1 MKTEAIKPANK
12 EKILALF
19 KDKPLAFVPGSK
31 FSYSNSGYSLLGYII
46 EKASGKPYEKL
57 MREVILQPSGMQT
70 AGFDFTNLRSA
81 DKTTGYNFIKDEKF
95 EAAGIVDSSVAY
107 SAGSLYGTVKDLYAW
122 HQALQKA
129 QLLTPA
135 SWQQVYTPF
144 HSKYAF
150 GWQVDS
156 LYGRPVAEHGGG
168 IFGYTS
174 MFKRFPKDDVV
185 IVVLSNNSSPK
196 SQELANKLAALVFQ
210 QPVEWPKKRTYVQV
224 PAEKLKLYIGEY
236 ELMPNLV
243 ITITVE
249 DGKLMGQP
257 TGQSKTELL
266 AENENKFY
274 VEPADADVSFVKDA
288 SGKITALT
296 LTQRGNTNQAKKIK

>member
-1 MKTEAIKPANK
+1 
-12 EKILALF
+12 
-19 KDKPLAFVPGSK
+19 
-31 FSYSNSGYSLLGYII
+31 
-46 EKASGKPYEKL
+46 
-57 MREVILQPSGMQT
+57 
-70 AGFDFTNLRSA
+70 
-81 DKTTGYNFIKDEKF
+81 
-95 EAAGIVDSSVAY
+95 VAY

>member
-1 MKTEAIKPANK
+1 
-12 EKILALF
+12 
-19 KDKPLAFVPGSK
+19 
-31 FSYSNSGYSLLGYII
+31 
-46 EKASGKPYEKL
+46 
-57 MREVILQPSGMQT
+57 
-70 AGFDFTNLRSA
+70 
-81 DKTTGYNFIKDEKF
+81 
-95 EAAGIVDSSVAY
+95 
-107 SAGSLYGTVKDLYAW
+107 
-122 HQALQKA
+122 
-129 QLLTPA
+129 
-135 SWQQVYTPF
+135 
-144 HSKYAF
+144 
-150 GWQVDS
+150 
-156 LYGRPVAEHGGG
+156 
-168 IFGYTS
+168 
-174 MFKRFPKDDVV
+174 
-185 IVVLSNNSSPK
+185 
-196 SQELANKLAALVFQ
+196 LANKLAALVFQ